1 MAPWVRHP
9 GLASFGT
16 AIAYEA
22 KQHPYG
28 STINCTQ
35 SYAATEPSM
44 APLVRNPGRVSFGT
58 QIIHNDKHY
67 PCAST
72 IKCTQ
77 CHPTIKPFVVPCALY
92 AQRVVCIVWNF
103 TQTKKACTIFCLGSR
118 AGVILVCPCIL
129 LETIVPDVC
138 WSSRVG
144 KSTGG
149 TLAAP
154 IYTGDERV
162 RDFHIMAQIG
172 LLTFYLFNH
181 RFASTGLHLTSTCD
195 SEVFVINIVLHEV
208 LC

>member
-1 MAPWVRHP
+1 MAPWFHHP

-22 KQHPYG
+22 KQLPYG

-35 SYAATEPSM
+35 SYAATEPSI

-92 AQRVVCIVWNF
+92 AQRVVRIVLNC
-103 TQTKKACTIFCLGSR
+103 TQTKKSLYYSLFAVTRWGNFYWFQS
-118 AGVILVCPCIL
+118 ILQCRRSSSISFSISASAPR
-129 LETIVPDVC
+129 DV
-138 WSSRVG
+138 
-144 KSTGG
+144 
-149 TLAAP
+149 
-154 IYTGDERV
+154 
-162 RDFHIMAQIG
+162 
-172 LLTFYLFNH
+172 
-181 RFASTGLHLTSTCD
+181 
-195 SEVFVINIVLHEV
+195 VINKFLN
-208 LC
+208 

>member
-1 MAPWVRHP
+1 MEPPSLPWLHGFATPVWHHLVQHLLMKQKHHPYGSNSKIPKCYGATDASMAPWFHHP
-9 GLASFGT
+9 GQASLGT

-92 AQRVVCIVWNF
+92 AQRVVRIVLNF
-103 TQTKKACTIFCLGSR
+103 TQTKSLYYSLFGVTRWGNLHDTFAECLSPLIKIR
-118 AGVILVCPCIL
+118 A
-129 LETIVPDVC
+129 
-138 WSSRVG
+138 S
-144 KSTGG
+144 
-149 TLAAP
+149 
-154 IYTGDERV
+154 
-162 RDFHIMAQIG
+162 
-172 LLTFYLFNH
+172 
-181 RFASTGLHLTSTCD
+181 
-195 SEVFVINIVLHEV
+195 
-208 LC
+208 